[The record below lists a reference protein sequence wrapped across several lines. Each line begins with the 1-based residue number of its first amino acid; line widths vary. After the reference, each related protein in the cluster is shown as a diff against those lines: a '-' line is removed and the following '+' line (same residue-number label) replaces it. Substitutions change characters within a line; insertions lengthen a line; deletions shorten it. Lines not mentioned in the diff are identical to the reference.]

1 MDNLLIRKATE
12 NDYEIVM
19 QLYGLFVEN
28 KQRYVNL
35 DNDSYNTVIND
46 PNSSIELGIIDDK
59 IISFIMYSIRN
70 VVRYLKPIV
79 EVEEFFVLEE
89 FRRLKIG
96 KKLMD
101 KVFDFAKNKNC
112 QYIFL
117 ASGKER
123 IPAHKFYKNDGFD
136 EYAFHYRKKI

>member
-1 MDNLLIRKATE
+1 MEKISIRKATKKE
-12 NDYEIVM
+12 YKEVIK
-19 QLYGLFVEN
+19 LYGLFVEN
-28 KQRYVNL
+28 EDRYKNY

-46 PNSSIELGIIDDK
+46 PNAILELAVIESK
-59 IISFIMYSIRN
+59 IVGFIMYSIRH
-70 VVRYLKPIV
+70 VIRYPKPIV

-89 FRRLKIG
+89 YRGMKIG

-101 KVFDFAKNKNC
+101 KVITFAKEQDC

-123 IPAHKFYKNDGFD
+123 IPAHHFYKNCDFD
-136 EYAFHYRKKI
+136 EYAFHYRRKP